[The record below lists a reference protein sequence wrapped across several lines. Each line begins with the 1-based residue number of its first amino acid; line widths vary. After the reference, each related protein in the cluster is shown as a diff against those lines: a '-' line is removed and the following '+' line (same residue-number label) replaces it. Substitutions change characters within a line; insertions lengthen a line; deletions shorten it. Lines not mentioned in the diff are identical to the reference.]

1 VLARAAYIFPC
12 TSVLNIHSYTN
23 NLIRQIVGDFSD
35 KTQSRE
41 EKDQENANLIR
52 QALSKLHES
61 VKEKVNRSE
70 LKVLRETLEKTRNME
85 VPAVCNHFPIFAL
98 TSTR

>member
-1 VLARAAYIFPC
+1 LV
-12 TSVLNIHSYTN
+12 
-23 NLIRQIVGDFSD
+23 RQIVGDFTD

-41 EKDQENANLIR
+41 EKDQENANLFR

-85 VPAVCNHFPIFAL
+85 VTAVCNHSRYFH
-98 TSTR
+98 